1 MDTMQKMKI
10 HSLAAGAALAMMMAA
25 PLPSLA
31 QADCANCGVVTSVKA
46 YSAKP
51 KHSTVGM
58 IGGGVVGALVGNS
71 IGDGNALATGAG
83 AVGGAYVGN
92 KVGQR
97 VQAKTHYKVTV
108 RMDNGGTRTVTYAS
122 RPAVVAGNH
131 VRVENGRLIQ
141 AG

>member
-1 MDTMQKMKI
+1 METMQKLKI
-10 HSLAAGAALAMMMAA
+10 HSLAAGAALAMMIAA
-25 PLPSLA
+25 PQASFA
-31 QADCANCGVVTSVKA
+31 QASCPNCGVVTSVKA

-58 IGGGVVGALVGNS
+58 IGGGVVGALAGNA

-92 KVGQR
+92 KIGQR
-97 VQAKTHYKVTV
+97 VQAKTSYKVTV

-131 VRVENGRLIQ
+131 VRVANGKLVQ
-141 AG
+141 TG